1 MTEAPIQGE
10 KTHTKSEKRRAED
23 SAGCDGIKT
32 STERCRKCKES
43 NPLPHCIFFIPS
55 KTPNPLLSSVTEWK
69 IGVLTRTLSFM
80 AFESDSAH
88 YSESL
93 FAGGPDLGRPRPSVF
108 FETQDVCSTRNLS
121 GPPPFPC
128 HVSWGLFKCLTRV
141 KDGQIHCEMSGV
153 EKKYIPDKKKIKF
166 YFWRRYLRYLFIY
179 PLIYT
184 HEYIGAYLYVCI
196 YACTISFPPRFTFHP
211 SEPLRRGLFIF
222 LRSYSV
228 LLCSPHTF
236 HLYEKFLFSAR
247 ICYFT
252 EQGLSYTYMYMYTR
266 VYISMCGIFFIIIII
281 SLPVLLGSCFHFQ
294 YFCIWMTKCFFC
306 FYLYIFFQ
314 NRQKKKRRWKFVR
327 ECFACVW
334 QDGNG
339 KDEMEK

>member
-1 MTEAPIQGE
+1 MFVRHEIYQA
-10 KTHTKSEKRRAED
+10 
-23 SAGCDGIKT
+23 
-32 STERCRKCKES
+32 
-43 NPLPHCIFFIPS
+43 
-55 KTPNPLLSSVTEWK
+55 PLLSLATYL
-69 IGVLTRTLSFM
+69 G
-80 AFESDSAH
+80 A
-88 YSESL
+88 YSNAL
-93 FAGGPDLGRPRPSVF
+93 L
-108 FETQDVCSTRNLS
+108 
-121 GPPPFPC
+121 
-128 HVSWGLFKCLTRV
+128 VSRMVRFTVRWVAWRKNIFQT
-141 KDGQIHCEMSGV
+141 
-153 EKKYIPDKKKIKF
+153 KKFKF

-306 FYLYIFFQ
+306 FYLYIFFFKID
-314 NRQKKKRRWKFVR
+314 KKK
-327 ECFACVW
+327 
-334 QDGNG
+334 G
-339 KDEMEK
+339 DENS

>member
-1 MTEAPIQGE
+1 MGNQREKWAGLLRSHDPPFLPEDKEICKTKWTAQVSGKEKAMTEAPIQGE

-93 FAGGPDLGRPRPSVF
+93 FAGGPDLDRPRPSVF

-153 EKKYIPDKKKIKF
+153 EKKYIPDTKKI
-166 YFWRRYLRYLFIY
+166 
-179 PLIYT
+179 
-184 HEYIGAYLYVCI
+184 
-196 YACTISFPPRFTFHP
+196 
-211 SEPLRRGLFIF
+211 
-222 LRSYSV
+222 
-228 LLCSPHTF
+228 
-236 HLYEKFLFSAR
+236 
-247 ICYFT
+247 
-252 EQGLSYTYMYMYTR
+252 
-266 VYISMCGIFFIIIII
+266 
-281 SLPVLLGSCFHFQ
+281 
-294 YFCIWMTKCFFC
+294 
-306 FYLYIFFQ
+306 
-314 NRQKKKRRWKFVR
+314 
-327 ECFACVW
+327 
-334 QDGNG
+334 
-339 KDEMEK
+339 

>member
-1 MTEAPIQGE
+1 
-10 KTHTKSEKRRAED
+10 
-23 SAGCDGIKT
+23 
-32 STERCRKCKES
+32 
-43 NPLPHCIFFIPS
+43 
-55 KTPNPLLSSVTEWK
+55 
-69 IGVLTRTLSFM
+69 M

-93 FAGGPDLGRPRPSVF
+93 FAGGPDLDRPRPSVF

-153 EKKYIPDKKKIKF
+153 EKKNIFQTNKKFKF

-184 HEYIGAYLYVCI
+184 DEYIGAYLYVCI

-266 VYISMCGIFFIIIII
+266 VYISMCGIFFYYYYYF
-281 SLPVLLGSCFHFQ
+281 SSSSSRLLFSFSVFLHLNDKVFLL
-294 YFCIWMTKCFFC
+294 FLSI
-306 FYLYIFFQ
+306 YIFFKIDK
-314 NRQKKKRRWKFVR
+314 KKKR
-327 ECFACVW
+327 
-334 QDGNG
+334 
-339 KDEMEK
+339 